1 MPRFNG
7 DRRAQT
13 QFKFGLNQI
22 LIFFHHATS
31 ATPQCQAPAL
41 AVEPLPLCFM
51 IRTRDSRVRKQDTS
65 RPFSCP
71 FRGCYRS
78 FKRISARTQHIRL
91 CHGGNPS
98 PLPIP
103 STPARINP
111 TLPSPHHPRTA
122 ASAAEPSQHPSVSP
136 LHAPQFSTPNDP
148 TPSLY
153 STPTTGPSFE
163 SVCGINTDDVYP
175 SVSPL
180 LESSTSTL
188 AIPNLTSP
196 YSPLGYA
203 FESESS
209 LDVDGDQIVPTHG
222 PFHFESSPVPE
233 SLQFDLGPDEIA
245 RQDIGQRLSSSP
257 HPPSPR
263 PVRRGPG
270 HMQDGRNAEPTM
282 KTFHPIINGAFSK
295 IILSILLTNGM
306 LIQVCPVMKRAM
318 IATLKLCHLRNA
330 HALTPKIGLHSKI
343 N

>member
-1 MPRFNG
+1 
-7 DRRAQT
+7 
-13 QFKFGLNQI
+13 
-22 LIFFHHATS
+22 
-31 ATPQCQAPAL
+31 
-41 AVEPLPLCFM
+41 M

-111 TLPSPHHPRTA
+111 TFPSPHHPQTA

-136 LHAPQFSTPNDP
+136 LHAPQFSTPNNP
-148 TPSLY
+148 IPLLY
-153 STPTTGPSFE
+153 STPTAGLSFR
-163 SVCGINTDDVYP
+163 SVCDINTDDIYP

-196 YSPLGYA
+196 YSPLGYT

-209 LDVDGDQIVPTHG
+209 LDVDGDQIVPTQG
-222 PFHFESSPVPE
+222 PLGLFTVPYYGYGRTFYG
-233 SLQFDLGPDEIA
+233 LRRVFPA
-245 RQDIGQRLSSSP
+245 RTHTVYLLTVNSNGTVRVIGWPYYGQR
-257 HPPSPR
+257 
-263 PVRRGPG
+263 V
-270 HMQDGRNAEPTM
+270 
-282 KTFHPIINGAFSK
+282 FY
-295 IILSILLTNGM
+295 
-306 LIQVCPVMKRAM
+306 
-318 IATLKLCHLRNA
+318 
-330 HALTPKIGLHSKI
+330 
-343 N
+343 